1 MATKIRL
8 ARLGAKKRPFYRVM
22 VADSRSP
29 RDGKFIE
36 IVGTYA
42 PLLPKDDV
50 NRVKL
55 NAERITYWLSTGA
68 QPSEKVEK
76 LLKNAGIEKPANENA
91 AKAEKKEAKAKPAK
105 AAKAEGEK
113 AAPAKKPAA
122 KAKKKAE

>member
-8 ARLGAKKRPFYRVM
+8 ARLGAKKRPFYRIM

-42 PLLPKDDV
+42 PLLAKDDA

-55 NAERITYWLSTGA
+55 SSERITYWLGVGA

-76 LLKNAGIEKPANENA
+76 LLQAAGLIKAENQNRPAAKVEKP
-91 AKAEKKEAKAKPAK
+91 KKK
-105 AAKAEGEK
+105 AAK
-113 AAPAKKPAA
+113 
-122 KAKKKAE
+122 